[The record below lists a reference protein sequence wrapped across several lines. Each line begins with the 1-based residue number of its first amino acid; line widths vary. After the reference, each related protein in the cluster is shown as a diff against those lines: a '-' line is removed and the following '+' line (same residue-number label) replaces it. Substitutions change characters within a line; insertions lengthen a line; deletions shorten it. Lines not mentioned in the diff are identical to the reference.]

1 MPIQNSD
8 VADIFEKVADLLE
21 IKGENRF
28 RVRAYRDAARTV
40 GGHSRS
46 VAEIV
51 EQDEDLTALSGIGED
66 LAGKIREIVET
77 GTLSQ
82 AEELEKET
90 DPSLRELLGLPGL
103 GPERVSELHERLGVS
118 SLQELE
124 EAARDGKIGELS
136 GFGEKTEQ
144 NILKAIEQD
153 RTREKRVKISV
164 AEQAARSLEEYLNGI
179 EGVDEAIVAG
189 SYKRRQETVG
199 DLDAVA
205 SSKKNKE
212 VMGRFVEFEDVQ
224 EVLSKGE
231 ERTSVMLRSGLQ
243 VDLRVVSEKCFG
255 TALRTRGSEQ
265 YRHLLRRRGEPPH
278 DR

>member
-1 MPIQNSD
+1 M
-8 VADIFEKVADLLE
+8 
-21 IKGENRF
+21 
-28 RVRAYRDAARTV
+28 
-40 GGHSRS
+40 
-46 VAEIV
+46 
-51 EQDEDLTALSGIGED
+51 
-66 LAGKIREIVET
+66 
-77 GTLSQ
+77 
-82 AEELEKET
+82 
-90 DPSLRELLGLPGL
+90 
-103 GPERVSELHERLGVS
+103 
-118 SLQELE
+118 
-124 EAARDGKIGELS
+124 
-136 GFGEKTEQ
+136 
-144 NILKAIEQD
+144 
-153 RTREKRVKISV
+153 
-164 AEQAARSLEEYLNGI
+164 
-179 EGVDEAIVAG
+179 AG

-243 VDLRVVSEKCFG
+243 VDLRVVSEKGFG

>member
-1 MPIQNSD
+1 
-8 VADIFEKVADLLE
+8 
-21 IKGENRF
+21 
-28 RVRAYRDAARTV
+28 
-40 GGHSRS
+40 
-46 VAEIV
+46 
-51 EQDEDLTALSGIGED
+51 
-66 LAGKIREIVET
+66 
-77 GTLSQ
+77 
-82 AEELEKET
+82 
-90 DPSLRELLGLPGL
+90 
-103 GPERVSELHERLGVS
+103 
-118 SLQELE
+118 
-124 EAARDGKIGELS
+124 
-136 GFGEKTEQ
+136 
-144 NILKAIEQD
+144 
-153 RTREKRVKISV
+153 
-164 AEQAARSLEEYLNGI
+164 
-179 EGVDEAIVAG
+179 VDEAIVAG

-212 VMGRFVEFEDVQ
+212 VMGGFVEFEDVQ